1 MAVVFI
7 SKPNDDVNVTGQPL
21 VYTLYDSVST
31 PVRYI
36 VQIEE
41 ATNAFSTGTEVAKIY
56 ISPNANNRGV
66 FDLSSFVDGRLELPT
81 TVGTQG
87 GYRFIQGNSAQNG
100 TVPADEIQETVRK
113 YTIKVG
119 RLNADNTEDL
129 NDSNTNIYLIPGV
142 RQISEGLHPSFADFH
157 MTTFQSVTTKGW
169 LTVRNFTDDSRRAI
183 HMHMA
188 DDDQGAMC
196 LLAASN
202 MGIQNLFYRLVYT
215 LKDSA
220 GNTLATQTAIMAGS
234 STVTSNYKVAIIGPN
249 QMSASAVFGSNW
261 DSDWHVCEVQPQT
274 SWGAR
279 CGATLH
285 IYRDCRP
292 IKHQPVQ
299 IAFTNWAG
307 GWDLLRFDGRA
318 PKTIT
323 KEAKTYQSNPLT
335 YGASVPTFQY
345 WDEVTKTYHQTATR
359 KFRLNHNQFTAD
371 ERDMLEHLMRAKIVY
386 FRYGRDTWQP
396 CKVDENSL
404 VIEPAA
410 SKMFNVSLTITQ
422 SQPVR
427 C

>member
-21 VYTLYDSVST
+21 VYTLNDSVST

-41 ATNAFSTGTEVAKIY
+41 ATNAFSTGTEVAKVY
-56 ISPNANNRGV
+56 ISPNASSRGV
-66 FDLSSFVDGRLELPT
+66 FDLSSFVDGRLELPV
-81 TVGTQG
+81 TVSTQG

-100 TVPADEIQETVRK
+100 AIPADGIQETVRK
-113 YTIKVG
+113 YTLKVG
-119 RLNADNTEDL
+119 RLNTDGTEDL
-129 NDSNTNIYLIPGV
+129 NDANTSIYLIPGV

-157 MTTFQSVTTKGW
+157 MTSFSNVTKRGW
-169 LTVRNFTDDSRRAI
+169 LTVRNFAAGSTQYID
-183 HMHMA
+183 MHMA
-188 DDDQGAMC
+188 DEDQGAMC
-196 LLAASN
+196 LLAATN
-202 MGIQNLFYRLVYT
+202 MGITSYFYRLQYT
-215 LKDSA
+215 LKDIA
-220 GNTLATQTAIMAGS
+220 GTTLATQTAIMAGS
-234 STVTSNYKVAIIGPN
+234 STITSNYKTGIIGPE
-249 QMSASAVFGSNW
+249 QMETNAVFGSNW
-261 DSDWHVCEVQPQT
+261 DDDWHSCEITPQ
-274 SWGAR
+274 SAWGAR
-279 CGATLH
+279 VGATLR
-285 IYRDCRP
+285 IYKDCRP
-292 IKHQPVQ
+292 IKHKPVQ

-335 YGASVPTFQY
+335 YGEPAPTFQY

-371 ERDMLEHLMRAKIVY
+371 ERDMLEYLMRAKIVY
-386 FRYGRDTWQP
+386 FRYGTDTWQP